1 MRESLAPFI
10 IVEVKATPPELSYW
24 KCAAALEPALP
35 TWVGPAWGQLLSTP
49 IDPET
54 AALPVLL
61 TRDLYVQMIEED
73 CPSAVSIILHHQLTE
88 HALEILRRHGMQRV
102 PVIKPDEPEDTIPF

>member
-10 IVEVKATPPELSYW
+10 IVEVKATQPELSYW

-61 TRDLYVQMIEED
+61 TRDLYAQMTLED

-88 HALEILRRHGMQRV
+88 HALEILRCHGLQRV
-102 PVIKPDEPEDTIPF
+102 PVTQPQEPEDAIPF

>member
-1 MRESLAPFI
+1 MSESLAPFI
-10 IVEVKATPPELSYW
+10 IVEVKATQPELSYW

-73 CPSAVSIILHHQLTE
+73 CPSTVSISLHYLLTE
-88 HALEILRRHGMQRV
+88 HALEILRRHGLQRV
-102 PVIKPDEPEDTIPF
+102 PVTKREEPEDTIPF